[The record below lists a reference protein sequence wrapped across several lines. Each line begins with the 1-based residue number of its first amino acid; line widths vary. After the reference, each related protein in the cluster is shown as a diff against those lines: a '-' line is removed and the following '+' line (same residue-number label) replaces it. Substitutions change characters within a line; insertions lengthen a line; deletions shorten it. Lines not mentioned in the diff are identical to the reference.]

1 MKTIKEL
8 EKEIEESSTKNCLE
22 YDDSNKWRPM
32 ICRFCRKNYTSRG
45 VDKHLNQVHG
55 ITRFD
60 FGIREAILKQTKDT
74 IEMIEKERDKLRELE
89 KSNKKHFGDE
99 WGNKDFARGFF
110 QALEDIITKIKGNN
124 KQS

>member
-60 FGIREAILKQTKDT
+60 FGIREAKLEQTKE
-74 IEMIEKERDKLRELE
+74 IIKMINKFVKENIGYGGVQTANFEKL
-89 KSNKKHFGDE
+89 KSKIN
-99 WGNKDFARGFF
+99 GN
-110 QALEDIITKIKGNN
+110 T